1 MDSVEKRKKGKGG
14 FFRKLKRQWQLLV
27 LSIPMLIYRLIVNL
41 PMTEVTGFLIRLLPQ
56 AALGSR
62 TWSSDGQPIPLAP
75 IPYGNPYHRNGIR
88 RPDCLCLRCF
98 FLLL

>member
-1 MDSVEKRKKGKGG
+1 MDN
-14 FFRKLKRQWQLLV
+14 L
-27 LSIPMLIYRLIVNL
+27 YRLDGRVPLGKAIPFGREP
-41 PMTEVTGFLIRLLPQ
+41 PMTEVTGFLIRLLPK

>member
-1 MDSVEKRKKGKGG
+1 MDN
-14 FFRKLKRQWQLLV
+14 L
-27 LSIPMLIYRLIVNL
+27 YRLDGRVPLGKAIPFGREP

>member
-1 MDSVEKRKKGKGG
+1 MWLRE
-14 FFRKLKRQWQLLV
+14 
-27 LSIPMLIYRLIVNL
+27 P
-41 PMTEVTGFLIRLLPQ
+41 PMTEVTGFLIRLLPK

-75 IPYGNPYHRNGIR
+75 IPYGNPYHSNGIR
-88 RPDCLCLRCF
+88 RQDCLCLRCF